1 MKNERTALYRHF
13 DTDGRLLY
21 VGISNDTLR
30 RLCQHKERSHWFE
43 QIARVDIEFFDSRD
57 DALAAESAAIANES
71 PAFNIR
77 LGFVRS
83 VHPGNVARVDR
94 GSFGVMHLGTGLI
107 DGWYS
112 DRDLASSVLGWFR
125 AAFPRD
131 RFALLAAKPG
141 AGRAIGLGHPL
152 RPSEWELWAA
162 SQPDWDAAD
171 RYELGA
177 A

>member
-13 DTDGRLLY
+13 DSDGRLLY

-43 QIARVDIEFFDSRD
+43 QIARVDIEFFDSRHA
-57 DALAAESAAIANES
+57 ALAAESAAIANES

-77 LGFVRS
+77 LGVVGC
-83 VHPGNVARVDR
+83 VHPGNVARACR

-112 DRDLASSVLGWFR
+112 DRAIASDVLGWFR

-141 AGRAIGLGHPL
+141 VERSIGLGESL
-152 RPSEWELWAA
+152 RAFEWELWAT
-162 SQPDWDAAD
+162 SQPDWSAAD